1 MLTRDVTSLDGA
13 FIDRYGI
20 WSDEDVRRAFQLQQ
34 QVEQSEIEVIRLS
47 FADQHGLLRG
57 KTVVVNELPGI
68 LRHGCNIVSSLLLKD
83 TSDRTVFPV
92 FTAGTGLW
100 LRDFEGAADV
110 VMVPDPTTFRV
121 LPWAPKT
128 AWLLCDL
135 YFADG
140 KPVPFSTRF
149 LYKQALSRLG
159 AAGFDFVAGL
169 EVEFHLFKIENPH
182 LQPSDAGQPGQPPE
196 VSLLAQGY
204 RYMSESRYDQ
214 VDEILAMLRRDL
226 QAIGLQ
232 LRSLEVEY
240 GPSQYELTLAAATG
254 IEPADGMM
262 LLRSAVKQICHRHGY
277 HATFMCRP
285 RLPAHISAGWHL
297 HQSLRDRRSQRNAFS
312 TDGANGLSP
321 IGEQYL
327 AGLLAHA
334 RAATVFGTPTI
345 NGYKRYR
352 SYSMAPDRVAW
363 GRGNRGAML
372 RVLGAPGD
380 PATRIENRIGEP
392 AANPYL
398 YMASQVLS
406 GLAGIEQRLT
416 PGEPVDA
423 PYDVDA
429 PLLPRTLSEAVEAL
443 RTDSFFRREL
453 GDDFV
458 EYYLGIKNAEI
469 ERFDLEVTEWEQR
482 EYFEIF

>member
-1 MLTRDVTSLDGA
+1 
-13 FIDRYGI
+13 
-20 WSDEDVRRAFQLQQ
+20 
-34 QVEQSEIEVIRLS
+34 
-47 FADQHGLLRG
+47 
-57 KTVVVNELPGI
+57 
-68 LRHGCNIVSSLLLKD
+68 
-83 TSDRTVFPV
+83 
-92 FTAGTGLW
+92 
-100 LRDFEGAADV
+100 
-110 VMVPDPTTFRV
+110 
-121 LPWAPKT
+121 
-128 AWLLCDL
+128 
-135 YFADG
+135 
-140 KPVPFSTRF
+140 VPFSTRF
-149 LYKQALSRLG
+149 LYKRALGRLE

-196 VSLLAQGY
+196 VSLVTQGY
-204 RYMSESRYDQ
+204 RYMSEARYDQ
-214 VDEILAMLRRDL
+214 LDEILAILRRDL
-226 QAIGLQ
+226 QALGLQ

-240 GPSQYELTLAAATG
+240 GPSQCELTLAAATG
-254 IEPADGMM
+254 IESADGMV
-262 LLRSAVKQICHRHGY
+262 LLRSAVKQICRRHGY

-297 HQSLRDRRSQRNAFS
+297 HQSLCDRRSQRNVFS
-312 TDGANGLSP
+312 TDDANGLSV

-334 RAATVFGTPTI
+334 RSATVFGTPTI

-352 SYSMAPDRVAW
+352 SHSMAPDRVAW

-372 RVLGAPGD
+372 RVLGSPGD

-406 GLAGIEQRLT
+406 GLSGIEQRLT

-429 PLLPRTLSEAVEAL
+429 PLLPRTLSEAVQAL
-443 RTDSFFRREL
+443 RADSFFRREL

-458 EYYLGIKNAEI
+458 EYYLRIKEAEI
-469 ERFDLEVTEWEQR
+469 ERFNLEVTEWEQR
-482 EYFEIF
+482 EYFEMF